1 MWTNSHR
8 LLLITLVGYALRLPL
23 LDRFPFREDE
33 AIYSYWALHGWLHD
47 PLFLTVWP
55 DKPPL
60 FLWLLGV
67 AYAFFGVEPAS
78 GRWLNIAAAT
88 LTIPIVAVTA
98 RRLWGD
104 RAGLVTALL
113 MALSP
118 FAISFSPTVFVDPVL
133 VLAGSL
139 ALCAAVFARPLAAG
153 FWLGA
158 AIMTKQQGLLYVPLI
173 VAMLVSSNLGSEK
186 TRLVKSDPRR
196 ALFLCG
202 LALSTL
208 PVIFW
213 DSRRWATAP
222 SPWDLSVRN
231 YGALALIPLDQWVE
245 RLQAWWPLVWQI
257 TASSAAWIVFTLAM
271 LGAAA
276 IANCRQF
283 AQKRR
288 AGRQDRQSPHPA
300 LILIIWTLAY
310 LFFHIAT
317 NVQIWDRYLLPLA
330 PMLALLAGW
339 AAGALPLPTL
349 ALARRGMVV
358 VLFVLLALPSW
369 QAATGALPIGSDHGA
384 YVGLDESLDWIV
396 RQAEPQNGSD
406 SQQSI
411 LYHDVLGWHHQFYLY
426 EEIERGL
433 FTLRWFPTSTYL
445 ADNAEKRPDLRK
457 FYVQPDWAPQP
468 DLVGRL
474 NMRNLTLTSRFTSG
488 HFTVYEVTSR
498 QADACTWCV
507 CVQPTQPPEGDF
519 GWKELKP
526 NAIRPSTVMALG
538 AGNELQ

>member
-1 MWTNSHR
+1 
-8 LLLITLVGYALRLPL
+8 
-23 LDRFPFREDE
+23 
-33 AIYSYWALHGWLHD
+33 
-47 PLFLTVWP
+47 
-55 DKPPL
+55 
-60 FLWLLGV
+60 
-67 AYAFFGVEPAS
+67 
-78 GRWLNIAAAT
+78 
-88 LTIPIVAVTA
+88 
-98 RRLWGD
+98 
-104 RAGLVTALL
+104 
-113 MALSP
+113 
-118 FAISFSPTVFVDPVL
+118 
-133 VLAGSL
+133 
-139 ALCAAVFARPLAAG
+139 
-153 FWLGA
+153 
-158 AIMTKQQGLLYVPLI
+158 MTKQQGLLYVPLI
-173 VAMLVSSNLGSEK
+173 VAMLASSNFGSEK

-196 ALFLCG
+196 GTKEHEEQKEREDREKQNAFVFLRALRGSSSGRIRRAGPLLFLCG

-208 PVIFW
+208 PVIWW

-231 YGALALIPLDQWVE
+231 YGGLALIPPDQWVE
-245 RLQAWWPLVWQI
+245 RLQAWWPIVWQI
-257 TASSAAWIVFTLAM
+257 MASSAAWIVFALAM

-276 IANCRQF
+276 IAGFAQF
-283 AQKRR
+283 AEKRPG
-288 AGRQDRQSPHPA
+288 GRQDRQSPHPA
-300 LILIIWTLAY
+300 LILTVWTLTY

-339 AAGALPLPTL
+339 AAGVLPLPTR
-349 ALARRGMVV
+349 ALARRGMVA
-358 VLFVLLALPSW
+358 VLFMLLALPSW

-474 NMRNLTLTSRFTSG
+474 NMRNLTLTSRFKSG
-488 HFTVYEVTSR
+488 HFTVYELAGR
-498 QADACTWCV
+498 QADACTWCI
-507 CVQPTQPPEGDF
+507 CGRQSRPPQGDF

-526 NAIRPSTVMALG
+526 NAIWPSTMMALG
-538 AGNELQ
+538 ADNELR